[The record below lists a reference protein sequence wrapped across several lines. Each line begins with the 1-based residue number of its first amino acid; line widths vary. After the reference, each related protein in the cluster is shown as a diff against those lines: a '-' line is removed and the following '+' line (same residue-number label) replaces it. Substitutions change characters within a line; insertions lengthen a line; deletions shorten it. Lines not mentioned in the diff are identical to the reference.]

1 VTARRLAIYFVAG
14 LAIYA
19 ATLIAT
25 IPASWASRAVERM
38 SGQKLQLREPA
49 GSLWAGSGR
58 LYANQRSGPLLELG
72 VLRWRTSWSA
82 ILAARLA
89 IELTLGDA
97 ASAVQVQLS
106 PSGTTLRGLKLAL
119 PGRIVAAFA
128 PALEGLGPE
137 GLLRLRSDDLRF
149 DGNSILGLAELE
161 WRQVRLARAPDLD
174 LGSHL
179 ARLRGG
185 GRKVDIELSTLDG
198 PLRLSG
204 SGTWSL
210 ESGLSLS
217 GAAEHS
223 AQNSALAAFLKGVCT
238 EYRDNRC
245 RFRVRQ

>member
-1 VTARRLAIYFVAG
+1 MTPRRIAIYLAFG

-19 ATLIAT
+19 AMLIAT

-38 SGQKLQLREPA
+38 SGLKLQLREPT

-58 LYANQRSGPLLELG
+58 LYAIQRSGPLLELG

-82 ILAARLA
+82 ILAAKLA
-89 IELTLGDA
+89 IDLTLGNGP
-97 ASAVQVQLS
+97 SAVQVELS

-119 PGRIVAAFA
+119 PGRIVAALS

-149 DGNSILGLAELE
+149 DGSSILGLAELE
-161 WRQVRLARAPDLD
+161 WRQVQLARAPGLD

-185 GRKVDIELSTLDG
+185 GGKVDIELATIDG

-204 SGTWSL
+204 SGTWTRDA
-210 ESGLSLS
+210 GLALS
-217 GAAEHS
+217 GAAEHD
-223 AQNSALAAFLKGVCT
+223 AQNSALAAFLTGVCT
-238 EYRDNRC
+238 EYKDHRC